1 MDEFEV
7 SIKQP
12 ILNRIISLIPGDE
25 SAYLV
30 GGAIRDAFLKRP
42 NYDLD
47 FVLPGNAMKLARRI
61 GDSIGAAYFPLDI
74 HRNMA
79 RLVLIPDESV
89 DGLRNNPRRIDF
101 STFQGADLISDL
113 QGRDFTMNAMAVEVH
128 QLRELIDPLGGAADL
143 AAKRLKACSQQSFID
158 DPVRILRAVRF
169 SVELELRIQPQ
180 TLEFIK
186 QGVDLLPEV
195 SSERLRDELF
205 RILLLPNSSSAIRI
219 LDKLDA
225 LEHVLPEISKLK
237 NIQQS
242 PPHIMNAWDHTLEIL
257 VQLDNILNVLAEEY
271 NPDMAG
277 NLTMGL
283 VGLRLGRYR
292 QQLMD
297 YYKKSINP
305 DRPHR
310 SLLYLAGLYHDVGKV
325 KAQKVGEDG
334 RIRFIEHEQIGSKLV
349 EKRGKALKLSNQEI
363 ERLMTIVKHHMRLSL
378 LSHSNELPSKKAI
391 YRFFRDTGDAG
402 VDICILSMAD
412 ILATYGP
419 TLPQERW
426 ARHLDVIREMMNAW
440 WEDRT
445 ESIIPPPLVN
455 GDDLMEELDITPGP
469 MVGYLLDA
477 IYEAQITGEI
487 HSWQE
492 AIGFAKKLSKEKK
505 IDPGEKL

>member
-7 SIKQP
+7 SLNQP
-12 ILNRIISLIPGDE
+12 ILNRIISLIPDYDA
-25 SAYLV
+25 AYLV
-30 GGAIRDAFLKRP
+30 GGAIRDALLRRHY
-42 NYDLD
+42 YDLD
-47 FVLPGNAMKLARRI
+47 FVLPGNAIKLARRI
-61 GDSIGAAYFPLDI
+61 GDAIGAAYFPLDT

-89 DGLRNNPRRIDF
+89 DGLRINPRRIDF
-101 STFQGADLISDL
+101 STFQGVDLISDL

-128 QLRELIDPLGGAADL
+128 QLGELIDPLGGATDL
-143 AAKRLKACSQQSFID
+143 AANRLKACSQQSIIN

-169 SVELELRIQPQ
+169 SVELELRIEPK

-186 QGVDLLPEV
+186 QGVVLLPEV

-219 LDKLDA
+219 LDKFHA
-225 LEHVLPEISKLK
+225 LEHVLPEITKLK

-242 PPHIMNAWDHTLEIL
+242 PPHIMNAWEHTLETL
-257 VQLDNILNVLAEEY
+257 VQIDFLLNILAEEY
-271 NPDMAG
+271 NPDLAG

-292 QQLMD
+292 QQLID

-305 DRPHR
+305 DRPQR
-310 SLLYLAGLYHDVGKV
+310 GLLYLAGLYHDVGKL
-325 KAQKVGEDG
+325 KAQKVEEDG

-363 ERLMTIVKHHMRLSL
+363 ERLMTIVKHHMRLGL
-378 LSHSNELPSKKAI
+378 LSRSNELPSKKAI
-391 YRFFRDTGDAG
+391 YRFFRDTGEAG
-402 VDICILSMAD
+402 IDICILSMAD

-426 ARHLDVIREMMNAW
+426 VRHLDVIREMMDAW

-445 ESIIPPPLVN
+445 ESIFPPPLVN
-455 GDDLMEELDITPGP
+455 GDDLLKELDIIPGP
-469 MVGYLLDA
+469 MVGYLLEV
-477 IYEAQITGEI
+477 IYEAQIAGEI
-487 HSWQE
+487 HSRQE
-492 AIGFAKKLSKEKK
+492 AIGYAKKMLKQRK
-505 IDPGEKL
+505 IKSG